1 MRSGP
6 MLQLA
11 ALVYSLLPARSQ
23 YDSCKSLVNTDEAGP
38 SWEFYA
44 CQPRA
49 MAMKRY
55 LRVKVEPPGVTCGNP
70 PERFCA
76 LGNPYMCF
84 SECDASNPD
93 LAHPPKLM
101 FDQENNGPVTY
112 WQSVTWSKYP
122 EPLLANITL
131 SWNKSIQLTENIVI
145 TFEAGRPTTMILEK
159 SLNYGRTWQPYQYYA
174 EDCMEAFRM
183 EAKNVRDLSPVTALQ
198 IICTE
203 DYSKWVGFENEK
215 NLHFEVKER
224 FAIFAGPLLRNMEAL
239 YKRMDI
245 NKGLRDF
252 FTLTDLRIRL
262 IKPATG
268 GTFVQRKYLN
278 KYFYAISNV
287 EIVGRCKCNMHANS
301 CYFKDGNLMCECE
314 HNTTGQDCGKCRKNY
329 KAKSWRPGSYSPYP
343 MGTANSCV
351 AASSAYGI
359 VQKSRAVFPHLAA
372 ASQKPQKVPA
382 LVKGET
388 NLRLEK
394 EVKNSPIPT
403 AERKVKKGG
412 PTSMQ
417 GQGIKKDSA
426 LPQAVADNM
435 NALYELWFSHNEQ
448 RFTSAPEKRPKPPQ
462 TQPRFKPRE
471 QGNIEDCEC
480 YGHSNRCSY
489 IDYLK
494 IVTCV
499 SCKHNT
505 RGQHCQHCRLGY
517 YRNASAELDD
527 ENVCIEC
534 NCNHLGS
541 RHDRCNETGHCECK
555 PGATGLKCEDCKPG
569 YYWRLGCFPNV
580 CDNEL
585 LLCQN
590 GGTCHQKQRCICPKG
605 FTGILCEGGSCD
617 PEGGNC
623 NASCTSLLSHWA
635 ALLSALTL
643 LLLLASPCE

>member
-394 EVKNSPIPT
+394 EVKNKGPIPT

-448 RFTSAPEKRPKPPQ
+448 RFTS
-462 TQPRFKPRE
+462 
-471 QGNIEDCEC
+471 DCEC

>member
-394 EVKNSPIPT
+394 EVKNKGPIPT

-417 GQGIKKDSA
+417 GQGIKK
-426 LPQAVADNM
+426 
-435 NALYELWFSHNEQ
+435 
-448 RFTSAPEKRPKPPQ
+448 APEKRPKPPQ

>member
-394 EVKNSPIPT
+394 EVKNKGPIPT

-417 GQGIKKDSA
+417 GQGIKK
-426 LPQAVADNM
+426 
-435 NALYELWFSHNEQ
+435 
-448 RFTSAPEKRPKPPQ
+448 
-462 TQPRFKPRE
+462 
-471 QGNIEDCEC
+471 DCEC

>member
-403 AERKVKKGG
+403 AERKVKKG

-417 GQGIKKDSA
+417 GQGIKK
-426 LPQAVADNM
+426 
-435 NALYELWFSHNEQ
+435 
-448 RFTSAPEKRPKPPQ
+448 
-462 TQPRFKPRE
+462 
-471 QGNIEDCEC
+471 DCEC

>member
-1 MRSGP
+1 MCVRSARGTMRSGS

-11 ALVYSLLPARSQ
+11 ALVYSLLSARSQ
-23 YDSCKSLVNTDEAGP
+23 YDSCKSLVNTDDAGP

-84 SECDASNPD
+84 SECDSSNPD

-198 IICTE
+198 VICTE

-224 FAIFAGPLLRNMEAL
+224 FAIFAGTLLQNMEAL

-278 KYFYAISNV
+278 TYFYAISNV
-287 EIVGRCKCNMHANS
+287 EIMGRCKCNMHANS
-301 CYFKDGNLMCECE
+301 CHFKDGNLMCECE

-329 KAKSWRPGSYSPYP
+329 KAKSWRPGSYNPYP

-359 VQKSRAVFPHLAA
+359 VQKSRAVIPSLAA
-372 ASQKPQKVPA
+372 ASQKPQKV
-382 LVKGET
+382 
-388 NLRLEK
+388 
-394 EVKNSPIPT
+394 
-403 AERKVKKGG
+403 
-412 PTSMQ
+412 
-417 GQGIKKDSA
+417 
-426 LPQAVADNM
+426 
-435 NALYELWFSHNEQ
+435 
-448 RFTSAPEKRPKPPQ
+448 SAPEKISKPPQ
-462 TQPRFKPRE
+462 TQPRLKPRD
-471 QGNIEDCEC
+471 QGNIKDCEC

-489 IDYLK
+489 IEYLK

-534 NCNHLGS
+534 NCNQLGS

-555 PGATGLKCEDCKPG
+555 AGATGLKCEDCKPG

-590 GGTCHQKQRCICPKG
+590 GGTCHQNQRCVCPKG
-605 FTGILCEGGSCD
+605 YTGVLCEAGSCD

-623 NASCTSLLSHWA
+623 NAACTSLLSPWV
-635 ALLSALTL
+635 ALFSALTM
-643 LLLLASPCE
+643 LLLLASPYE

>member
-1 MRSGP
+1 MRSGPMP

-11 ALVYSLLPARSQ
+11 ALVYSLLPARTQ
-23 YDSCKSLVNTDEAGP
+23 YDSCKSLVNTDDAGP

-44 CQPRA
+44 CQPRPVP
-49 MAMKRY
+49 MKRY
-55 LRVKVEPPGVTCGNP
+55 LRVKVEPAGVTCGDP

-84 SECDASNPD
+84 SECDASNRD

-101 FDQENNGPVTY
+101 FDQEGNGPVTY

-224 FAIFAGPLLRNMEAL
+224 FAIFAGSLLQNMEAL

-287 EIVGRCKCNMHANS
+287 EVVGRCKCNMHANS
-301 CYFKDGNLMCECE
+301 CHFKEGNLMCDCE

-351 AASSAYGI
+351 AASSTYGI
-359 VQKSRAVFPHLAA
+359 IQETQAVIPPLAA
-372 ASQKPQKVPA
+372 ASPEPQKVSGPA
-382 LVKGET
+382 
-388 NLRLEK
+388 
-394 EVKNSPIPT
+394 PA
-403 AERKVKKGG
+403 AEREVKKGG
-412 PTSMQ
+412 RISTS
-417 GQGIKKDSA
+417 GQAIKTDVPKRKAEVGVPSGGGQMKR
-426 LPQAVADNM
+426 PK
-435 NALYELWFSHNEQ
+435 
-448 RFTSAPEKRPKPPQ
+448 APEKIL
-462 TQPRFKPRE
+462 KPRQTEPRPRPEE
-471 QGNIEDCEC
+471 QGNFQDCEC

-534 NCNHLGS
+534 NCNQLGS

-555 PGATGLKCEDCKPG
+555 AGATSPKCEDCKPG
-569 YYWRLGCFPNV
+569 YYWRLGCFPNI

-585 LLCQN
+585 LMCQN
-590 GGTCHQKQRCICPKG
+590 GGTCYQNQRCTCPKG
-605 FTGILCEGGSCD
+605 YSGILCEAGSCD
-617 PEGGNC
+617 LESGNC
-623 NASCTSLLSHWA
+623 NAASTSLLGPWTVLVA
-635 ALLSALTL
+635 ALTL
-643 LLLLASPCE
+643 LLACE

>member
-1 MRSGP
+1 MRSGS

-11 ALVYSLLPARSQ
+11 ALVYSLLSARSQ
-23 YDSCKSLVNTDEAGP
+23 YDSCKSLVNTDDAGP

-84 SECDASNPD
+84 SECDSSNPD

-198 IICTE
+198 VICTE

-224 FAIFAGPLLRNMEAL
+224 FAIFAGTLLQNMEAL

-278 KYFYAISNV
+278 TYFYAISNV
-287 EIVGRCKCNMHANS
+287 EIMGRCKCNMHANS
-301 CYFKDGNLMCECE
+301 CHFKDGNLMCECE

-329 KAKSWRPGSYSPYP
+329 KAKSWRPGSYNPYP
-343 MGTANSCV
+343 MGTANSCM
-351 AASSAYGI
+351 YT
-359 VQKSRAVFPHLAA
+359 L
-372 ASQKPQKVPA
+372 
-382 LVKGET
+382 
-388 NLRLEK
+388 
-394 EVKNSPIPT
+394 PIF
-403 AERKVKKGG
+403 
-412 PTSMQ
+412 Q
-417 GQGIKKDSA
+417 D
-426 LPQAVADNM
+426 
-435 NALYELWFSHNEQ
+435 
-448 RFTSAPEKRPKPPQ
+448 
-462 TQPRFKPRE
+462 
-471 QGNIEDCEC
+471 
-480 YGHSNRCSY
+480 
-489 IDYLK
+489 
-494 IVTCV
+494 
-499 SCKHNT
+499 
-505 RGQHCQHCRLGY
+505 
-517 YRNASAELDD
+517 
-527 ENVCIEC
+527 
-534 NCNHLGS
+534 
-541 RHDRCNETGHCECK
+541 
-555 PGATGLKCEDCKPG
+555 
-569 YYWRLGCFPNV
+569 
-580 CDNEL
+580 
-585 LLCQN
+585 
-590 GGTCHQKQRCICPKG
+590 TCHLSIVNQKRINRKY
-605 FTGILCEGGSCD
+605 CE
-617 PEGGNC
+617 
-623 NASCTSLLSHWA
+623 
-635 ALLSALTL
+635 
-643 LLLLASPCE
+643 

>member
-1 MRSGP
+1 

-23 YDSCKSLVNTDEAGP
+23 YNSCKSLVNTDEAGP

-112 WQSVTWSKYP
+112 WQSITWSKYP

-287 EIVGRCKCNMHANS
+287 EIMGRCKCNMHANS
-301 CYFKDGNLMCECE
+301 CHFKDGNLMCECE

-343 MGTANSCV
+343 MGTANSCIP
-351 AASSAYGI
+351 GI
-359 VQKSRAVFPHLAA
+359 NTKGIN
-372 ASQKPQKVPA
+372 PA
-382 LVKGET
+382 HFNTLWK
-388 NLRLEK
+388 NL
-394 EVKNSPIPT
+394 
-403 AERKVKKGG
+403 
-412 PTSMQ
+412 
-417 GQGIKKDSA
+417 DS
-426 LPQAVADNM
+426 L
-435 NALYELWFSHNEQ
+435 
-448 RFTSAPEKRPKPPQ
+448 
-462 TQPRFKPRE
+462 
-471 QGNIEDCEC
+471 
-480 YGHSNRCSY
+480 
-489 IDYLK
+489 
-494 IVTCV
+494 CV
-499 SCKHNT
+499 SSPS
-505 RGQHCQHCRLGY
+505 Q
-517 YRNASAELDD
+517 
-527 ENVCIEC
+527 EC
-534 NCNHLGS
+534 NCNQFGS

-590 GGTCHQKQRCICPKG
+590 GGTCHQNQRCVCPKG
-605 FTGILCEGGSCD
+605 FTGILCEGGNCD

-623 NASCTSLLSHWA
+623 NASCTSLLSQWA

>member
-1 MRSGP
+1 MRSGPMP

-11 ALVYSLLPARSQ
+11 ALIYSLLPARTQ
-23 YDSCKSLVNTDEAGP
+23 YDSCKSLVNTDDGP

-44 CQPRA
+44 CQPRPVS
-49 MAMKRY
+49 MKSY
-55 LRVKVEPPGVTCGNP
+55 LKVKVEPAVVTCGDP

-84 SECDASNPD
+84 SECDVSNPD

-101 FDQENNGPVTY
+101 FDQEDNGPVTY
-112 WQSVTWSKYP
+112 WQSVTWKKYP

-224 FAIFAGPLLRNMEAL
+224 FAIFAGSFLQNMEAL

-268 GTFVQRKYLN
+268 GTFVQRKYLS

-301 CYFKDGNLMCECE
+301 CHFKEGILMCECD
-314 HNTTGQDCGKCRKNY
+314 HNTTGQDCGKCKRNY
-329 KAKSWRPGSYSPYP
+329 KAKSWRPGNYNPYP

-351 AASSAYGI
+351 AASSAYG
-359 VQKSRAVFPHLAA
+359 
-372 ASQKPQKVPA
+372 
-382 LVKGET
+382 
-388 NLRLEK
+388 N
-394 EVKNSPIPT
+394 
-403 AERKVKKGG
+403 
-412 PTSMQ
+412 
-417 GQGIKKDSA
+417 
-426 LPQAVADNM
+426 
-435 NALYELWFSHNEQ
+435 
-448 RFTSAPEKRPKPPQ
+448 
-462 TQPRFKPRE
+462 
-471 QGNIEDCEC
+471 CEC

-489 IDYLK
+489 IEYLK

-505 RGQHCQHCRLGY
+505 RGQHCQYCRLGFF
-517 YRNASAELDD
+517 RNASAELDD
-527 ENVCIEC
+527 DNVCIGC
-534 NCNHLGS
+534 NCNQHGS

-555 PGATGLKCEDCKPG
+555 EGAMGLKCDDCKFG
-569 YYWRLGCFPNV
+569 YHWRQGCFPNI

-590 GGTCHQKQRCICPKG
+590 GGTCHHSQRCLCAG
-605 FTGILCEGGSCD
+605 GYTGVLCQGGRCRSGD
-617 PEGGNC
+617 QDC
-623 NASCTSLLSHWA
+623 NAASSLSPGAATALLA
-635 ALLSALTL
+635 ALV
-643 LLLLASPCE
+643 LLLLAAPCS

>member
-1 MRSGP
+1 MRSGPMP

-11 ALVYSLLPARSQ
+11 ALVYSLLPARTQ
-23 YDSCKSLVNTDEAGP
+23 YDSCKSLVNTGDAGP

-44 CQPRA
+44 CQPRP
-49 MAMKRY
+49 MSMKQF
-55 LRVKVEPPGVTCGNP
+55 LKVKVEPAGVTCGDP

-101 FDQENNGPVTY
+101 FDQEDNGPVTY
-112 WQSVTWSKYP
+112 WQSVTWKKYP

-159 SLNYGRTWQPYQYYA
+159 SLNHGRTWQPYQYYA

-203 DYSKWVGFENEK
+203 DYSKWLGFENEK
-215 NLHFEVKER
+215 NLHFEVRER
-224 FAIFAGPLLRNMEAL
+224 FAIFAGSSLQNMDAL

-278 KYFYAISNV
+278 KYFYAISNIEV
-287 EIVGRCKCNMHANS
+287 VGRCKCNMHANS
-301 CYFKDGNLMCECE
+301 CHFKEGSLMCECD
-314 HNTTGQDCGKCRKNY
+314 HNTTGQDCGKCRKSY

-359 VQKSRAVFPHLAA
+359 IKKSQAVIPPVAA
-372 ASQKPQKVPA
+372 ASQKPQK
-382 LVKGET
+382 
-388 NLRLEK
+388 
-394 EVKNSPIPT
+394 
-403 AERKVKKGG
+403 G
-412 PTSMQ
+412 P
-417 GQGIKKDSA
+417 
-426 LPQAVADNM
+426 
-435 NALYELWFSHNEQ
+435 
-448 RFTSAPEKRPKPPQ
+448 
-462 TQPRFKPRE
+462 
-471 QGNIEDCEC
+471 DCEC

-489 IDYLK
+489 IEYLK

-527 ENVCIEC
+527 ENVCIA
-534 NCNHLGS
+534 NI
-541 RHDRCNETGHCECK
+541 
-555 PGATGLKCEDCKPG
+555 
-569 YYWRLGCFPNV
+569 

-590 GGTCHQKQRCICPKG
+590 GGTCRQNQRCLCPKG
-605 FTGILCEGGSCD
+605 YTGVLCESRKCD
-617 PEGGNC
+617 LQDEDC
-623 NASCTSLLSHWA
+623 NAAPVSSLGPGT
-635 ALLSALTL
+635 ALLYALTL
-643 LLLLASPCE
+643 LLVAAFS

>member
-372 ASQKPQKVPA
+372 ASQKPQKVP
-382 LVKGET
+382 G
-388 NLRLEK
+388 
-394 EVKNSPIPT
+394 PIPT
-403 AERKVKKGG
+403 AERKV
-412 PTSMQ
+412 
-417 GQGIKKDSA
+417 KKDSA

>member
-417 GQGIKKDSA
+417 GQGIKKD
-426 LPQAVADNM
+426 
-435 NALYELWFSHNEQ
+435 
-448 RFTSAPEKRPKPPQ
+448 
-462 TQPRFKPRE
+462 
-471 QGNIEDCEC
+471 CEC

>member
-1 MRSGP
+1 MRSGPMP

-11 ALVYSLLPARSQ
+11 ALVYSLLPARTQ
-23 YDSCKSLVNTDEAGP
+23 YDSCKSLVNTDDAGP

-44 CQPRA
+44 CQPRP
-49 MAMKRY
+49 MPMKRY
-55 LRVKVEPPGVTCGNP
+55 LKVKVEPAGVTCGDP

-84 SECDASNPD
+84 NECDASNPD
-93 LAHPPKLM
+93 LAHPPKFM
-101 FDQENNGPVTY
+101 FDQEGNGPVTY

-174 EDCMEAFRM
+174 EDCMETFRM

-224 FAIFAGPLLRNMEAL
+224 FAIFAGSLLQNMEAL

-245 NKGLRDF
+245 NKGLREF

-262 IKPATG
+262 MKPATG

-278 KYFYAISNV
+278 KYFYSISNV
-287 EIVGRCKCNMHANS
+287 EIMGRCKCNMHANS
-301 CYFKDGNLMCECE
+301 CHFKEGNLMCECE

-329 KAKSWRPGSYSPYP
+329 KAKSWRPGSYNPYP

-351 AASSAYGI
+351 AASSAYGRKTI
-359 VQKSRAVFPHLAA
+359 S
-372 ASQKPQKVPA
+372 
-382 LVKGET
+382 
-388 NLRLEK
+388 RLEK
-394 EVKNSPIPT
+394 EVKN
-403 AERKVKKGG
+403 RGQ
-412 PTSMQ
+412 TSTS
-417 GQGIKKDSA
+417 GQAIKKDTPKRKSGYGVPSSGGQLERPKDSPKRKSA
-426 LPQAVADNM
+426 YGMPSSGGQL
-435 NALYELWFSHNEQ
+435 
-448 RFTSAPEKRPKPPQ
+448 KRPKAPQKILKPLQ
-462 TQPRFKPRE
+462 TQPRSKLGGGQRNFK
-471 QGNIEDCEC
+471 DCEC

-534 NCNHLGS
+534 NCNQLGS
-541 RHDRCNETGHCECK
+541 RHDRCNETGYCECK
-555 PGATGLKCEDCKPG
+555 PGATGPKCEDCKPG
-569 YYWRLGCFPNV
+569 YYWRQGCFPNV
-580 CDNEL
+580 CDDEL
-585 LLCQN
+585 LMCQN
-590 GGTCHQKQRCICPKG
+590 GGTCHQKQRCVCPAG
-605 FTGILCEGGSCD
+605 YTGVLCEGGSCD
-617 PEGGNC
+617 PGSGDC
-623 NASCTSLLSHWA
+623 NAAPGSLLGPWTVVA
-635 ALLSALTL
+635 SALAV
-643 LLLLASPCE
+643 LLAAPCE

>member
-1 MRSGP
+1 MRSGPMP

-11 ALVYSLLPARSQ
+11 ALIYSLLPARTQ
-23 YDSCKSLVNTDEAGP
+23 YDSCKSLVNTDDAGP

-44 CQPRA
+44 CQPRP
-49 MAMKRY
+49 MSMKQY
-55 LRVKVEPPGVTCGNP
+55 PKVKVEPAGVTCGDP

-84 SECDASNPD
+84 SECDASNTD

-101 FDQENNGPVTY
+101 FDQEDNGPVTY
-112 WQSVTWSKYP
+112 WQSVTWRKYP

-215 NLHFEVKER
+215 NLHFEVRER
-224 FAIFAGPLLRNMEAL
+224 FAIFAGSPLQNMEAL

-287 EIVGRCKCNMHANS
+287 EVMGRCKCNMHANS
-301 CYFKDGNLMCECE
+301 CHFKEGNLMCECE
-314 HNTTGQDCGKCRKNY
+314 HNTTGQDCGKCKKNY

-359 VQKSRAVFPHLAA
+359 VQKSQAVNPPLTAT
-372 ASQKPQKVPA
+372 SQKPQKVPD
-382 LVKGET
+382 
-388 NLRLEK
+388 
-394 EVKNSPIPT
+394 IPKT
-403 AERKVKKGG
+403 KPGYGAASSGGQFKK
-412 PTSMQ
+412 P
-417 GQGIKKDSA
+417 K
-426 LPQAVADNM
+426 
-435 NALYELWFSHNEQ
+435 
-448 RFTSAPEKRPKPPQ
+448 APEKVSKPLRS
-462 TQPRFKPRE
+462 QPRSKPGGDQRSFK
-471 QGNIEDCEC
+471 DCEC
-480 YGHSNRCSY
+480 FGHSNRCSY

-527 ENVCIEC
+527 DNVCIEC
-534 NCNHLGS
+534 NCNQLGS

-555 PGATGLKCEDCKPG
+555 EGATGPKCEDCKPG
-569 YYWRLGCFPNV
+569 YYWRQGCFPNI

-585 LLCQN
+585 LMCQN
-590 GGTCHQKQRCICPKG
+590 GGTCHQNQRCICPKG
-605 FTGILCEGGSCD
+605 YTGVLCEGGRCD
-617 PEGGNC
+617 PEDGTC
-623 NASCTSLLSHWA
+623 NAASTSLLGPWTV
-635 ALLSALTL
+635 LVSALTL
-643 LLLLASPCE
+643 LMAASCE

>member
-1 MRSGP
+1 MRSGPMP

-11 ALVYSLLPARSQ
+11 ALVYSLLPARTQ
-23 YDSCKSLVNTDEAGP
+23 YDSCKSLVNTGDAGP

-44 CQPRA
+44 CQPRP
-49 MAMKRY
+49 MSMKQF
-55 LRVKVEPPGVTCGNP
+55 LKVKVEPAGVTCGDP

-101 FDQENNGPVTY
+101 FDQEDNGPVTY
-112 WQSVTWSKYP
+112 WQSVTWKKYP

-159 SLNYGRTWQPYQYYA
+159 SLNHGRTWQPYQYYA

-203 DYSKWVGFENEK
+203 DYSKWLGFENEK
-215 NLHFEVKER
+215 NLHFEVRER
-224 FAIFAGPLLRNMEAL
+224 FAIFAGSSLQNMDAL

-278 KYFYAISNV
+278 KYFYAISNIEV
-287 EIVGRCKCNMHANS
+287 VGRCKCNMHANS
-301 CYFKDGNLMCECE
+301 CHFKEGSLMCECD
-314 HNTTGQDCGKCRKNY
+314 HNTTGQDCGKCRKSY

-359 VQKSRAVFPHLAA
+359 IKKSQAVIPPVAA
-372 ASQKPQKVPA
+372 ASQKPQK
-382 LVKGET
+382 
-388 NLRLEK
+388 
-394 EVKNSPIPT
+394 
-403 AERKVKKGG
+403 G
-412 PTSMQ
+412 P
-417 GQGIKKDSA
+417 
-426 LPQAVADNM
+426 V
-435 NALYELWFSHNEQ
+435 
-448 RFTSAPEKRPKPPQ
+448 
-462 TQPRFKPRE
+462 
-471 QGNIEDCEC
+471 
-480 YGHSNRCSY
+480 
-489 IDYLK
+489 
-494 IVTCV
+494 
-499 SCKHNT
+499 
-505 RGQHCQHCRLGY
+505 
-517 YRNASAELDD
+517 
-527 ENVCIEC
+527 C
-534 NCNHLGS
+534 NCNQHGS
-541 RHDRCNETGHCECK
+541 RHDRCNETGHCECRE
-555 PGATGLKCEDCKPG
+555 GATGVKCDDCKPG
-569 YYWRLGCFPNV
+569 FHWRQGCFPNI

-590 GGTCHQKQRCICPKG
+590 GGTCRQNQRCLCPKG
-605 FTGILCEGGSCD
+605 YTGVLCESRKCD
-617 PEGGNC
+617 LQDEDC
-623 NASCTSLLSHWA
+623 NAAPVSSLGPGT
-635 ALLSALTL
+635 ALLYALTL
-643 LLLLASPCE
+643 LLVAAFS

>member
-351 AASSAYGI
+351 AASSAYG
-359 VQKSRAVFPHLAA
+359 
-372 ASQKPQKVPA
+372 
-382 LVKGET
+382 
-388 NLRLEK
+388 N
-394 EVKNSPIPT
+394 
-403 AERKVKKGG
+403 
-412 PTSMQ
+412 
-417 GQGIKKDSA
+417 
-426 LPQAVADNM
+426 
-435 NALYELWFSHNEQ
+435 
-448 RFTSAPEKRPKPPQ
+448 
-462 TQPRFKPRE
+462 
-471 QGNIEDCEC
+471 CEC

>member
-1 MRSGP
+1 MCVRSARGTMRSGS

-11 ALVYSLLPARSQ
+11 ALVYSLLSARSQ
-23 YDSCKSLVNTDEAGP
+23 YDSCKSLVNTDDAGP

-84 SECDASNPD
+84 SECDSSNPD

-198 IICTE
+198 VICTE

-224 FAIFAGPLLRNMEAL
+224 FAIFAGTLLQNMEAL

-278 KYFYAISNV
+278 TYFYAISNV
-287 EIVGRCKCNMHANS
+287 EIMGRCKCNMHANS
-301 CYFKDGNLMCECE
+301 CHFKDGNLMCECE

-329 KAKSWRPGSYSPYP
+329 KAKSWRPGSYNPYP

-351 AASSAYGI
+351 AASSAYG
-359 VQKSRAVFPHLAA
+359 
-372 ASQKPQKVPA
+372 
-382 LVKGET
+382 
-388 NLRLEK
+388 N
-394 EVKNSPIPT
+394 
-403 AERKVKKGG
+403 
-412 PTSMQ
+412 
-417 GQGIKKDSA
+417 
-426 LPQAVADNM
+426 
-435 NALYELWFSHNEQ
+435 
-448 RFTSAPEKRPKPPQ
+448 
-462 TQPRFKPRE
+462 
-471 QGNIEDCEC
+471 CEC

-489 IDYLK
+489 IEYLK

-534 NCNHLGS
+534 NCNQLGS

-555 PGATGLKCEDCKPG
+555 AGATGLKCEDCKPG

-590 GGTCHQKQRCICPKG
+590 GGTCHQNQRCVCPKG
-605 FTGILCEGGSCD
+605 YTGVLCEAGSCD

-623 NASCTSLLSHWA
+623 NAACTSLLSQWV
-635 ALLSALTL
+635 ALFSALTM
-643 LLLLASPCE
+643 LLLLASPYE